1 MVQDNYSCVFLMHK
15 TALGGG
21 LDDLYLIGDVF
32 LRSYYSVYDFDKDT
46 VGLGIDIHAE
56 GNISIFKG
64 LWLN

>member
-1 MVQDNYSCVFLMHK
+1 MHK

-64 LWLN
+64 L